1 MTRDFAGHP
10 ARLSLTSRL
19 HGGPWGASAA
29 ASGLG
34 PPAAAAASGLGP
46 PAAAAPAGL
55 GLPTATGKRV
65 LEIGCR
71 GGGALIALAFH
82 DPEGTYRGLY
92 QDAASVAAGEAA
104 AAEIGLHNV
113 LFKQGALEE
122 QTGDLGVFEFVIAG
136 DALARTEE
144 GARWQLLERCRASLS
159 ETGILVL
166 GYPVIPGAAHRGL
179 VRALLAQHAS
189 GTAGGDSG
197 AASDRGASGLRP
209 PAAATASG
217 SSAPA
222 AAARA
227 SAEALRGMLGP
238 SNHPYP
244 QLLAME
250 LTRFLEASDEVV
262 VSDYLDAPEAVFAHR
277 DVVKMAAEAG
287 LRFVC
292 DAMWNRPEGYV
303 APEIVEELAGR
314 GLAGVD
320 LDQALDVLRCRAERT
335 SIFCRADVSPR
346 ERPGPQILDELWIAS
361 ALVPASEAVNLAP
374 GVEEPFSGEP
384 GQRIASADP
393 LLKAALVELHACSP
407 RPLRFAE
414 VVSAAVVRLHESGAE
429 GEPSDAELAGV
440 ARDLWELHRRGLI
453 DLLPEE
459 PPIEGRTRS
468 VGTPAPAGGLARRT
482 KKARGGGSRW
492 GTESRRSAPYEVGA
506 PPQEETAPPT
516 SDGRPDH
523 SLNAMARYQVRTGAE
538 LTSPLLG
545 KVPLDKLMTALLPH
559 MVPGAD
565 EDALVRAMLVEA
577 SKGGVSIEIG
587 GARLTDPELLEPMVR
602 GLVRRAIRTLSLYG
616 VLG

>member
-1 MTRDFAGHP
+1 MMTRDFAGHP

-19 HGGPWGASAA
+19 HGGPWGAGA
-29 ASGLG
+29 
-34 PPAAAAASGLGP
+34 PAAAAAAGLGP
-46 PAAAAPAGL
+46 PPAGL

-65 LEIGCR
+65 LEIGAR

-144 GARWQLLERCRASLS
+144 LARWQLLERCRASLS

-179 VRALLAQHAS
+179 VRTLLAQHAS
-189 GTAGGDSG
+189 EAAGGDSG
-197 AASDRGASGLRP
+197 AAGDRV
-209 PAAATASG
+209 AAAK
-217 SSAPA
+217 
-222 AAARA
+222 A
-227 SAEALRGMLGP
+227 SAEALRGILGP
-238 SNHPYP
+238 STHPYP

-250 LTRFLEASDEVV
+250 LSRFLEASDEVV
-262 VSDYLDAPEAVFAHR
+262 IRDYLDAPEAVLSHR

-292 DAMWNRPEGYV
+292 DAMWNTPEGYV

-314 GLAGVD
+314 GLSGVD

-346 ERPGPQILDELWIAS
+346 GRPGPQILDELWIAS
-361 ALVPASEAVNLAP
+361 ALVPASETVNLAP

-414 VVSAAVVRLHESGAE
+414 VVSAAVVRLRESGAE

-459 PPIEGRTRS
+459 PVTDAGARRAKKARS
-468 VGTPAPAGGLARRT
+468 GGFARRT
-482 KKARGGGSRW
+482 KKARG
-492 GTESRRSAPYEVGA
+492 APYEVGA
-506 PPQEETAPPT
+506 PPQEETAPPMSEGT
-516 SDGRPDH
+516 SDH
-523 SLNAMARYQVRTGAE
+523 SLNALARYQVRTGAE

-602 GLVRRAIRTLSLYG
+602 GLVRRAIRTLSRYG